1 MSLLGNINGYIGY
14 MRHIRGHFDKALPR
28 YEKGYRQGMGYRFQL
43 GYGLGLLRMGKF
55 EKSKDIFSR
64 IILSS
69 AKDTIRSH
77 AKYNQGLVYWKLGL
91 IEEAHATMEEAFQ
104 KAPNA
109 KSYGAL
115 GYFKILRG
123 DLSDALAFN
132 QKALEYDDE
141 DPVILDNLG
150 MVYYEMGDR
159 DKALTYF
166 QKAEDEK
173 SDQVSTL
180 YNLGRIYRELGETA
194 LAREKLEKALARNI
208 NPLSAVTREEIEAEL
223 VLLEGSDQH

>member
-1 MSLLGNINGYIGY
+1 MSVLGNINGYIGY
-14 MRHIRGHFDKALPR
+14 MRHIRGRFAKALPC

-43 GYGLGLLRMGKF
+43 GYGLGLLRTGDF
-55 EKSKDIFSR
+55 EKSREIFSR

-69 AKDTIRSH
+69 AKEPIRAH

-91 IEEAHATMEEAFQ
+91 IREAHATMEEVFR

-115 GYFKILRG
+115 GYFKILTG
-123 DLSDALAFN
+123 DLNDALTFN
-132 QKALEYDDE
+132 QKALDYDDE

-150 MVYYEMGDR
+150 MVYYGMGDR
-159 DKALTYF
+159 DKAFTYF
-166 QKAEDEK
+166 LKAEEEK

-180 YNLGRIYRELGETA
+180 YNLGRIYREKGETV
-194 LAREKLEKALARNI
+194 LAREKLEKALSCDI
-208 NPLSAVTREEIEAEL
+208 NPLSAVTREEIETEL
-223 VLLEGSDQH
+223 ALLENSDQR